1 MDVLGSQP
9 TSTQKGPFVAMSISC
24 SRGTF
29 LIDELFPGERR
40 GGDDIQ
46 VGQPEHVHEA
56 AGLLL
61 PPGEAAREVRL
72 AVEAERARQPVSGA
86 VRTPQGHRGCCQV

>member
-1 MDVLGSQP
+1 MIVD
-9 TSTQKGPFVAMSISC
+9 
-24 SRGTF
+24 
-29 LIDELFPGERR
+29 PGERR

-46 VGQPEHVHEA
+46 VGQPEHLHEA

-61 PPGEAAREVRL
+61 PPREAAREVRL

-86 VRTPQGHRGCCQV
+86 VRPPQGHRGSRQVGQRNALQLDYGDTLSL